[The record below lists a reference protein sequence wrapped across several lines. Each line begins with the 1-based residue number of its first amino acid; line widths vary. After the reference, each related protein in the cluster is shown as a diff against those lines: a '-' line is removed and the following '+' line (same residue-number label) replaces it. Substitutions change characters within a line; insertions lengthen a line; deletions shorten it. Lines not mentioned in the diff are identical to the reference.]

1 MHDKL
6 RPPALRSECLHAI
19 IRHFIRSKITG
30 DPIFKEGN
38 NLCVATGNVTML
50 QYPSSR
56 LEDIIGD
63 IIIEE
68 SRRSY
73 GGCVLFFLVVMGLLK
88 LVQHVDCFKQMWDI
102 FVIK

>member
-19 IRHFIRSKITG
+19 IPHFIRSKITG

-50 QYPSSR
+50 QYPSFR

-68 SRRSY
+68 SRRKLWRVCIILPCCY
-73 GGCVLFFLVVMGLLK
+73 GIVKTCSIRRLFQANVG
-88 LVQHVDCFKQMWDI
+88 
-102 FVIK
+102 

>member
-68 SRRSY
+68 SRRKLWRVCIILPCCY
-73 GGCVLFFLVVMGLLK
+73 GIAKTSIRRLFQANVG
-88 LVQHVDCFKQMWDI
+88 
-102 FVIK
+102 

>member
-68 SRRSY
+68 SRRKLWRVCIILPCCY
-73 GGCVLFFLVVMGLLK
+73 GIVKTSIRRLFQANVG
-88 LVQHVDCFKQMWDI
+88 
-102 FVIK
+102 